1 MTMSMLVLETT
12 HDFAL
17 TGVALVAGL
26 CASTVVR
33 ETFGFSFS
41 TWRLHTRGENVRS
54 ARDVGWV
61 RNLTAGKMMQR
72 GTDSIP
78 ASTGIA
84 EFRRR
89 FPLGSTGRVV
99 VTDPAGRYFG
109 ILDTVKAFDEAVE
122 SGAEVGT
129 LTSTDDATLS
139 PSDDVRAVMRAFDV
153 SEAPYL
159 AVIGDDGTLLGTLS
173 ERFVHRRYTEEI
185 EKSQREMFGE

>member
-1 MTMSMLVLETT
+1 MTMAMLVLETT

-26 CASTVVR
+26 CASTLVR

-41 TWRLHTRGENVRS
+41 TWRLHTRGENIRS

-61 RNLTAGKMMQR
+61 RNLTAGRMMQR
-72 GTDSIP
+72 SPDTI
-78 ASTGIA
+78 ASTATVA

-99 VTDPAGRYFG
+99 VADEAGRYFG
-109 ILDTVKAFDEAVE
+109 IVETTRAFDPELDSE
-122 SGAEVGT
+122 SEIGVLA
-129 LTSTDDATLS
+129 STDDPTLS
-139 PSDDVRAVMRAFDV
+139 PADDVRSSMRAFDV

-159 AVIGDDGTLLGTLS
+159 AVIDDQGTLLGTLS
-173 ERFVHRRYTEEI
+173 ERFVRRRYTEEV
-185 EKSQREMFGE
+185 EKAQRDLFGE

>member
-1 MTMSMLVLETT
+1 
-12 HDFAL
+12 
-17 TGVALVAGL
+17 
-26 CASTVVR
+26 VVR

-41 TWRLHTRGENVRS
+41 TWRLHTRGENIRS

-72 GTDSIP
+72 GTDTVA
-78 ASTGIA
+78 ASTTIA

-99 VTDPAGRYFG
+99 VTGPTGHYLG
-109 ILDTVKAFDEAVE
+109 IVDTVKAFDADVD
-122 SGAEVGT
+122 SAAEVST
-129 LTSTDDATLS
+129 LASTDDATLA
-139 PSDDVRAVMRAFDV
+139 PSDDVRSVMRAFDT

-185 EKSQREMFGE
+185 EKAQREMFRE

>member
-1 MTMSMLVLETT
+1 MLVLETT

-26 CASTVVR
+26 CAATLVR

-41 TWRLHTRGENVRS
+41 TWRLHTRGENIRS

-72 GTDSIP
+72 SPDTI
-78 ASTGIA
+78 AATATVA

-99 VTDPAGRYFG
+99 VSDDAGRYLG
-109 ILDTVKAFDEAVE
+109 IVETTRAFDPEVDGE
-122 SGAEVGT
+122 SPIGEQAG
-129 LTSTDDATLS
+129 TDDPTLS
-139 PSDDVRAVMRAFDV
+139 PGDDVQSIMRAFDV

-159 AVIGDDGTLLGTLS
+159 AVIDDQGTLLGTLS
-173 ERFVHRRYTEEI
+173 ERFVRRRYTEEV
-185 EKSQREMFGE
+185 EKAQRDLFGE